1 MWGCENFY
9 SSQWGSFSAHWI
21 FGGFLTVIVLLL
33 LGIFLRGLL
42 KSSRTRFN
50 DRDDS
55 LQIIKYRLAKGDITH
70 ETYLEMKK
78 IINQS

>member
-21 FGGFLTVIVLLL
+21 FGVFLMVIVLLL
-33 LGIFLRGLL
+33 LGIFLRGFL
-42 KSSRTRFN
+42 KASRTRFN

-55 LQIIKYRLAKGDITH
+55 LQIIKHRFANGDITH